1 MEGLNPA
8 IINHLRAQQDVG
20 SDSVVHAHH
29 LASVPEQ
36 RQPDPSDSILE
47 KPEVLTKSPKK
58 LSLLF
63 RAALRGIRGEDH
75 DSTAT

>member
-20 SDSVVHAHH
+20 SDSIVHAHH
-29 LASVPEQ
+29 QVTVPEQ
-36 RQPDPSDSILE
+36 RQPDSSESIVE
-47 KPEVLTKSPKK
+47 KPEVLTKTPKK

-63 RAALRGIRGEDH
+63 RTALRGSRGEDH